1 MWQLSRRMYVRNVD
15 HINIVGIDVD
25 RLVANDYLF
34 IILLLTPKHVN
45 AGISDVQ
52 VVFQVHDEAVV

>member
-25 RLVANDYLF
+25 RLVDDYLF

-52 VVFQVHDEAVV
+52 VVFQVHNEAVV